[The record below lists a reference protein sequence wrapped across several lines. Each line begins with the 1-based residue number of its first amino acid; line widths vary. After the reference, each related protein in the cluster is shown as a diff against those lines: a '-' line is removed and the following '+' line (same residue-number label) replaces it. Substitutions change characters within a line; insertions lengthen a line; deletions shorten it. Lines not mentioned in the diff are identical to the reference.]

1 MNRIPVIFHGQDYLI
16 LFQNASGY
24 CEIIK
29 AGEPNSIKELVHFS
43 ELILKR

>member
-1 MNRIPVIFHGQDYLI
+1 MNRIPVIFQGQDYLI

-29 AGEPNSIKELVHFS
+29 TGEPNPKKELVHFS
-43 ELILKR
+43 ELTMKR

>member
-1 MNRIPVIFHGQDYLI
+1 MYRIPVIFQGQDYLI

-29 AGEPNSIKELVHFS
+29 AGEPNPKKELVHFS
-43 ELILKR
+43 ELVLKR

>member
-1 MNRIPVIFHGQDYLI
+1 MNKIPVIFQGQDYLI

-29 AGEPNSIKELVHFS
+29 AGEPDPKKELVHFS
-43 ELILKR
+43 ELVLKR